1 MIRTEIYIEDN
12 AIDLLKDIGTDFT
25 YTIDDV
31 RDFGSRNT
39 SFSRTISIPATAK
52 NNQILGFAFD
62 LGMAHEH
69 NMDLPNVATN
79 FTPSQAA
86 KCEVYIDKIQIFKG
100 VIRILE
106 IVMNKGIIEYQCAVF
121 GELSGFITELGN
133 KRLEDLDFSEYNHTW
148 NVTSI
153 TNSWN
158 TINGSGYYYPLID
171 YGNVSTNKDDFEVT
185 TFRPAL
191 FVKEY
196 IEKIFEGTSYNLNC
210 DFFNTD
216 LFKTLIIPN
225 NSQGIQGTNDRFILG
240 TINATK
246 TILNSNTPTARN
258 ANLSFDNTTLLN
270 FTENAGKSIFT
281 YTDGTKTVNAL
292 ATITGI
298 YQTDAASSI
307 TATLYVAGVAV
318 QTLTVNTFSANNPF
332 TFNIN
337 WTGNIAITNEVRI
350 ELSVPGTA
358 NTYIVNVSSAN
369 FTFTQLAAQLTT
381 VAYNGTVSM
390 NNNLPKGIFQKDFF
404 LSICKMFNLYV
415 YQDNINDKQINIA
428 PYIDFYSDA
437 VTNSLDWSQKV
448 DTSSTMSIKPM
459 SQLNARYYAYRYTDD
474 SDYYNENYKKKYG
487 QSYGDYL
494 YDSEFDFVKDTAYT
508 QIIFAP
514 TILTQPTNHGHT
526 DKYFSVIYKLSNY
539 NTQEDP
545 MDSVIRILSAKKLS
559 IAHTWHIKSATGG
572 GGGGGGT
579 NLINLNTY
587 GYAGHLD
594 DPTNPTFDLNFGAPK
609 ELQFPATTYPTNNL
623 FNTYHKPYILEITDM
638 ESKLLTCRVYLTAVD
653 IYNLDFSKYIW
664 INGVL
669 FRLNRID
676 SYDPTDYRTTLVNL
690 LKVINTN

>member
-12 AIDLLKDIGTDFT
+12 VIDLIKDIGTDFT

-62 LGMAHEH
+62 LGTSTEYNA
-69 NMDLPNVATN
+69 DLPNVNTN

-86 KCEVYIDKIQIFKG
+86 KCEVFIDKIQIFKG

-106 IVMNKGIIEYQCAVF
+106 IVMNKGVIEYQCAVF
-121 GELSGFITELGN
+121 GELSGFISELGN
-133 KRLEDLDFSEYNHTW
+133 KRLEDIDFSEYNHTW

-171 YGNVSTNKDDFEVT
+171 YGNVSSNKDDFSVSA
-185 TFRPAL
+185 FRPSL
-191 FVKEY
+191 YVKEY
-196 IEKIFEGTSYNLNC
+196 IEKIFEDTTYSLNC

-216 LFKTLIIPN
+216 FFKKLIIPN

-240 TINATK
+240 TISATK

-281 YTDGTKTVNAL
+281 YTDVTKTVNAL

-318 QTLTVNTFSANNPF
+318 QVLTVNTFSANNPF
-332 TFNIN
+332 TFNIDF
-337 WTGNIAITNEVRI
+337 TGTIANTNEVRI
-350 ELSVPGTA
+350 ELSVPVTA
-358 NTYIVNVSSAN
+358 NTYIVNVSNAN
-369 FTFTQLAAQLTT
+369 FTFSQLAAQLAT

-390 NNNLPKGIFQKDFF
+390 NANLPKGIFQKDFF
-404 LSICKMFNLYV
+404 LSVCKMFNLYV
-415 YQDNINDKQINIA
+415 FQDNINDKQINIS

-437 VTNSLDWSQKV
+437 TTNSLDWSQLI
-448 DTSSTMSIKPM
+448 DTDSTMSIKPM

-474 SDYYNENYKKKYG
+474 VDYYNENYKKKYV
-487 QSYGDYL
+487 QSYGDFL
-494 YDSEFDFVKDTAYT
+494 YDSEFDFVKDTAST
-508 QIIFAP
+508 NIIFAP
-514 TILTQPTNHGHT
+514 TILTQPTSHGHD
-526 DKYFSVIYKLSNY
+526 DKYFSAIYKLSNY

-545 MDSVIRILSAKKLS
+545 MDSVIRILMAKKLNIS
-559 IAHTWHIKSATGG
+559 HQWHIKSGINGA
-572 GGGGGGT
+572 GT
-579 NLINLNTY
+579 NLASLNTY

-594 DPTNPTFDLNFGAPK
+594 DPTNPTVDLNFGAPK

-623 FNTYHKPYILEITDM
+623 FNTYHKPYILEITDI

-676 SYDPTDYRTTLVNL
+676 SYDPTAYRTTLVNL

>member
-12 AIDLLKDIGTDFT
+12 LIDLLKDIGTDFT

-39 SFSRTISIPATAK
+39 SFSRTISIPATAR
-52 NNQILGFAFD
+52 NNKILGFAFD

-69 NMDLPNVATN
+69 NMDLPNVASN

-106 IVMNKGIIEYQCAVF
+106 IISNNGTTEYQCAVF
-121 GELSGFITELGN
+121 GELGGFITELGN

-148 NVTSI
+148 NVTTI
-153 TNSWN
+153 QNSWD

-171 YGNVSTNKDDFEVT
+171 YGDVSTNKDDFHVS

-191 FVKEY
+191 YVKEY
-196 IEKIFEGTSYNLNC
+196 IEKIFEGTSYTLNC

-216 LFKTLIIPN
+216 FFKKLIVPN

-240 TINATK
+240 TISATK

-258 ANLSFDNTTLLN
+258 VNLPFDSTTLLY
-270 FTENAGKSIFT
+270 FTENGTKSIFT
-281 YTDGTKTVNAL
+281 YTDGTKTVRAL
-292 ATITGI
+292 ASISGV

-318 QTLTVNTFSANNPF
+318 QTLTQNTFSANNPF
-332 TFNIN
+332 SFSFD
-337 WTGNIAITNEVRI
+337 WTGNIANTNTVRI
-350 ELSVPGTA
+350 EISVPATA
-358 NTYIVNVSSAN
+358 NTYIVNISSAN
-369 FTFTQLAAQLTT
+369 FTFTQLAAQLAT
-381 VAYNGTVSM
+381 VAYNGTVSI

-404 LSICKMFNLYV
+404 LSVCKMFNLYV
-415 YQDNINDKQINIA
+415 YQDNINEKQINIA
-428 PYIDFYSDA
+428 PFIDFYSDA
-437 VTNSLDWSQKV
+437 VTNSLDWSQKI
-448 DTSSTMSIKPM
+448 DMSGTMSIKPM
-459 SQLNARYYAYRYTDD
+459 SQLNARYYAYKYTPDT
-474 SDYYNENYKKKYG
+474 DYYNDNYLKKYG
-487 QSYGDYL
+487 QTYGDYL
-494 YDSEFDFVKDTAYT
+494 YDSEFDFVKDTAAT
-508 QIIFAP
+508 QILFAP
-514 TILTQPTNHGHT
+514 SALVLHSGQ
-526 DKYFSVIYKLSNY
+526 DKYHTSIYKLSNN

-545 MDSVIRILSAKKLS
+545 MDSVIRILMAKKLTGVS
-559 IAHTWHIKSATGG
+559 TWKIQDDA
-572 GGGGGGT
+572 GGT
-579 NLINLNTY
+579 LTNLTSY

-594 DPTNPTFDLNFGAPK
+594 DPTNPTVDLNFGAPK
-609 ELQFPATTYPTNNL
+609 ELQFPASTYPTNNL

-638 ESKLLTCRVYLTAVD
+638 ESKLLTCRIYLNALD

-669 FRLNRID
+669 FRLNKVEA
-676 SYDPTDYRTTLVNL
+676 YDPTAFNTTQVNL

>member
-1 MIRTEIYIEDN
+1 MIRTEIYIEN
-12 AIDLLKDIGTDFT
+12 ELIDLLKDIGTDFT

-39 SFSRTISIPATAK
+39 SFSRTISIPATAR
-52 NNQILGFAFD
+52 NNKILGFAFD

-69 NMDLPNVATN
+69 NMDLPNVASN

-86 KCEVYIDKIQIFKG
+86 KCEVYIDKVQIFKG

-106 IVMNKGIIEYQCAVF
+106 IITNNGTTEYQCAVF
-121 GELSGFITELGN
+121 GELGGFITELGN

-148 NVTSI
+148 NVTAI
-153 TNSWN
+153 TNSWD

-171 YGNVSTNKDDFEVT
+171 YGNVSTNKDNFSVY

-191 FVKEY
+191 YVKEY
-196 IEKIFEGTSYNLNC
+196 IEKIFEGTTYTLNC
-210 DFFNTD
+210 DFFNID
-216 LFKTLIIPN
+216 FFKKLIVPN

-258 ANLSFDNTTLLN
+258 IDLPFDTTTLLY
-270 FTENAGKSIFT
+270 FTENGSKSVFT
-281 YTDGTKTVNAL
+281 YTDGTKTVRAVASIN
-292 ATITGI
+292 GI

-318 QTLTVNTFSANNPF
+318 QTLSQNTFSANNPF
-332 TFNIN
+332 TFNFD
-337 WTGNIAITNEVRI
+337 WTGNIANTNTVYI
-350 ELSVPGTA
+350 NISVPATA
-358 NTYIVNVSSAN
+358 NTYIVSVSSAN
-369 FTFTQLAAQLTT
+369 FTFTQLAAQLAT

-404 LSICKMFNLYV
+404 LSVCKMFNLYV
-415 YQDNINDKQINIA
+415 YQDNINERQINIA

-437 VTNSLDWSQKV
+437 VTNSLDWSQKI
-448 DTSSTMSIKPM
+448 DMSATMSIKPM
-459 SQLNARYYAYRYTDD
+459 SQLNARYYAYKYTPDT
-474 SDYYNENYKKKYG
+474 DYYNDNYLKKYG
-487 QSYGDYL
+487 QSYGDFI
-494 YDSEFDFVKDTAYT
+494 YDSEFDFVKDTAST

-514 TILTQPTNHGHT
+514 SVLYQPTGHGHS
-526 DKYFSVIYKLSNY
+526 DKYYTTIFKLSN
-539 NTQEDP
+539 NNSQEDS
-545 MDSVIRILSAKKLS
+545 MDSVIRILMAKKLT
-559 IAHTWHIKSATGG
+559 IDHTWHIKSGETGG
-572 GGGGGGT
+572 GS
-579 NLINLNTY
+579 NLANLNVY

-594 DPTNPTFDLNFGAPK
+594 DPTNPTIDLNFGAPK

-638 ESKLLTCRVYLTAVD
+638 ESKLLTCKVYLNALD

-669 FRLNRID
+669 FRLNKVEA
-676 SYDPTDYRTTLVNL
+676 YDPTAFNTTQVNL

>member
-62 LGMAHEH
+62 LSMAHEH

-148 NVTSI
+148 NVTAI
-153 TNSWN
+153 QNSWN
-158 TINGSGYYYPLID
+158 TIAGSGYYYPLID
-171 YGNVSTNKDDFEVT
+171 YGDVSTNKDDFHVS

-196 IEKIFEGTSYNLNC
+196 IEKIFEGTSYSLNC
-210 DFFNTD
+210 DFFNSD
-216 LFKTLIIPN
+216 FFKKLIIPN

-292 ATITGI
+292 ASITGI

-318 QTLTVNTFSANNPF
+318 QTLTQNTFSANNPF
-332 TFNIN
+332 TFNFD
-337 WTGNIAITNEVRI
+337 WTGAIANTNQVRI
-350 ELSVPGTA
+350 ELSVPVTA

-381 VAYNGTVSM
+381 VAYNGTVSI
-390 NNNLPKGIFQKDFF
+390 NANLPKGIFQKDFF
-404 LSICKMFNLYV
+404 LSVCKMFNLYV

-437 VTNSLDWSQKV
+437 VTNSIDWSQKV
-448 DTSSTMSIKPM
+448 DTASTMSIKPM
-459 SQLNARYYAYRYTDD
+459 SQLNARYYAYRYTPDT
-474 SDYYNENYKKKYG
+474 DYFNDNYLKKYG
-487 QSYGDYL
+487 QSYGDFI
-494 YDSEFDFVKDTAYT
+494 YDSEFDFVKDTAST

-514 TILTQPTNHGHT
+514 TVIVLHSGQ
-526 DKYFSVIYKLSNY
+526 DKYHSSIYKLSNN
-539 NTQEDP
+539 NTTEDP
-545 MDSVIRILSAKKLS
+545 MDSVIRILMAKKLT
-559 IAHTWHIKSATGG
+559 AGTKWKIKDD
-572 GGGGGGT
+572 GGGT
-579 NLINLNTY
+579 LADINDY

-594 DPTNPTFDLNFGAPK
+594 DPTNPTVDLNFGAPK
-609 ELQFPATTYPTNNL
+609 ELQFPASIYPTNNL
-623 FNTYHKPYILEITDM
+623 FNTYNKPYILEITDM
-638 ESKLLTCRVYLTAVD
+638 ESKLLTCRIYLTAVD

>member
-1 MIRTEIYIEDN
+1 MIRTEIYIEDQL
-12 AIDLLKDIGTDFT
+12 IDLLKDIGTDFT

-31 RDFGSRNT
+31 REFGSRNT
-39 SFSRTISIPATAK
+39 SFSRTISIPATAT
-52 NNQILGFAFD
+52 NNKILGFAFD
-62 LGMAHEH
+62 LGTSTEYNA
-69 NMDLPNVATN
+69 DLPNVNAN
-79 FTPSQAA
+79 FTPAQAA
-86 KCEVYIDKIQIFKG
+86 KCEVFIDKIQIFKG

-106 IVMNKGIIEYQCAVF
+106 IVMNKGITEYQCAVF
-121 GELSGFITELGN
+121 GELGGFITELGN
-133 KRLEDLDFSEYNHTW
+133 RRLEDLDFSEYNHTW

-153 TNSWN
+153 QNSWN

-171 YGNVSTNKDDFEVT
+171 YGDVSTNKDDFHVS

-191 FVKEY
+191 YAKEY
-196 IEKIFEGTSYNLNC
+196 IEKIFEGTSYSLNC

-216 LFKTLIIPN
+216 FFKKLIIPN

-240 TINATK
+240 TISATK
-246 TILNSNTPTARN
+246 NVLNSNTPTARN
-258 ANLSFDNTTLLN
+258 ANLSFDSTTLLN

-281 YTDGTKTVNAL
+281 YTDGAKTVRAL
-292 ATITGI
+292 ATITGV

-318 QTLTVNTFSANNPF
+318 QTLVVNTFSANNPF
-332 TFNIN
+332 TFNID
-337 WTGNIAITNEVRI
+337 WTGEIANTNQVRI
-350 ELSVPGTA
+350 ELSVPVTA
-358 NTYIVNVSSAN
+358 NTYIVNVSNAN
-369 FTFTQLAAQLTT
+369 FTFTQLAAQLAT

-437 VTNSLDWSQKV
+437 VTNSIDWSQKI
-448 DTSSTMSIKPM
+448 DTGSTMSIKPM
-459 SQLNARYYAYRYTDD
+459 SQLNARYYAYKYTPDT
-474 SDYYNENYKKKYG
+474 DYYNDNYLKKYG
-487 QSYGDYL
+487 QTYGDYL
-494 YDSEFDFVKDTAYT
+494 YDSEFDFVKDTAST

-514 TILTQPTNHGHT
+514 SILFQPTGHGHA
-526 DKYFSVIYKLSNY
+526 DKYYTTIFKLSNN

-545 MDSVIRILSAKKLS
+545 MDSVIRILMAKKLS
-559 IAHTWHIKSATGG
+559 IAHSWHIRSGSGSGGILATL
-572 GGGGGGT
+572 T
-579 NLINLNTY
+579 TY

-594 DPTNPTFDLNFGAPK
+594 DPTNPTVDINFGAPK
-609 ELQFPATTYPTNNL
+609 ELQFPASTYPTNNL
-623 FNTYHKPYILEITDM
+623 FNTYNLPYILEITNI
-638 ESKLLTCRVYLTAVD
+638 ESKLLACRVYLTSVD

-669 FRLNRID
+669 FRLNKIE
-676 SYDPTDYRTTLVNL
+676 SYDPTAYRTTLVNL

>member
-1 MIRTEIYIEDN
+1 MIRTEIYIEDQL
-12 AIDLLKDIGTDFT
+12 IDLLKDIGTDFT

-39 SFSRTISIPATAK
+39 SFSRTISIPATAT
-52 NNQILGFAFD
+52 NNKILGFAFD
-62 LGMAHEH
+62 LGTSTEYNA
-69 NMDLPNVATN
+69 DLPNVNAN
-79 FTPSQAA
+79 FTPAQAA
-86 KCEVYIDKIQIFKG
+86 KCEVFIDKIQIFKG

-121 GELSGFITELGN
+121 GELGGFITELGN
-133 KRLEDLDFSEYNHTW
+133 RRLEDLDFSEYNHTW

-171 YGNVSTNKDDFEVT
+171 YGNVSNNKDDFSVY

-191 FVKEY
+191 YVKEY
-196 IEKIFEGTSYNLNC
+196 IEKIFEGTSYSLNC
-210 DFFNTD
+210 DFFNSD
-216 LFKTLIIPN
+216 FFKKLIIPN

-240 TINATK
+240 TISATK

-281 YTDGTKTVNAL
+281 YTDGAKTVNAL
-292 ATITGI
+292 ATITGV

-318 QTLTVNTFSANNPF
+318 QTLVQNTSSANNPF
-332 TFNIN
+332 TFNID
-337 WTGNIAITNEVRI
+337 WTGEIANTNQVRI
-350 ELSVPGTA
+350 ELSVPVTA
-358 NTYIVNVSSAN
+358 NTYIVNVSNAN
-369 FTFTQLAAQLTT
+369 FTFTQLAAQLAT

-437 VTNSLDWSQKV
+437 VTNSIDWSQKI
-448 DTSSTMSIKPM
+448 DTGSTMSIKPM
-459 SQLNARYYAYRYTDD
+459 SQLNARYYAYKYTPDT
-474 SDYYNENYKKKYG
+474 DYYNDNYLKKYG
-487 QSYGDYL
+487 QTYGDYL
-494 YDSEFDFVKDTAYT
+494 YDSEFDFVKDTAST

-514 TILTQPTNHGHT
+514 SVLFQPQNHAHI
-526 DKYFSVIYKLSNY
+526 DKYYTTIFKLSN
-539 NTQEDP
+539 NNSQEDS
-545 MDSVIRILSAKKLS
+545 MDSVIRILMAKKLN
-559 IAHTWHIKSATGG
+559 IAHTWHIKAGETGG
-572 GGGGGGT
+572 GG
-579 NLINLNTY
+579 NLANLNVY

-594 DPTNPTFDLNFGAPK
+594 DPTNPTVDLNFGAPK
-609 ELQFPATTYPTNNL
+609 ELQFPASIYPTNNL
-623 FNTYHKPYILEITDM
+623 FNTYNKPYILEITDM
-638 ESKLLTCRVYLTAVD
+638 ESKLLACRVYLTTVD

-669 FRLNRID
+669 FRLNKIE
-676 SYDPTDYRTTLVNL
+676 SYDPTAYRTTLVNL

>member
-106 IVMNKGIIEYQCAVF
+106 IVMNKGVIEYQCAVF
-121 GELSGFITELGN
+121 GELGGFITELGN
-133 KRLEDLDFSEYNHTW
+133 KRLEDLDFSQYNHTW
-148 NVTSI
+148 NVTTI
-153 TNSWN
+153 QNSWD

-171 YGNVSTNKDDFEVT
+171 YGDVSTGKDDFHVSA
-185 TFRPAL
+185 FRPAL
-191 FVKEY
+191 YVKEY
-196 IEKIFEGTSYNLNC
+196 IEKIFEGTSYSLNC

-216 LFKTLIIPN
+216 FFKKLIIPN

-258 ANLSFDNTTLLN
+258 ANLSFDSTTLLN

-318 QTLTVNTFSANNPF
+318 QTLTQNTFSANNPF
-332 TFNIN
+332 TFNFD
-337 WTGNIAITNEVRI
+337 WTGAIANTNQVRI
-350 ELSVPGTA
+350 ELSVPITA
-358 NTYIVNVSSAN
+358 NTYIVNVSNAN

-390 NNNLPKGIFQKDFF
+390 NANLPKGIFQKDFF
-404 LSICKMFNLYV
+404 LSVCKMFNLYV

-437 VTNSLDWSQKV
+437 VTNSIDWSQKI
-448 DTSSTMSIKPM
+448 DTGSTMSIKPM
-459 SQLNARYYAYRYTDD
+459 SQLNARYYAYKYTDD

-487 QSYGDYL
+487 QSYGDFI
-494 YDSEFDFVKDTAYT
+494 YDSEFDFVKDTAST

-514 TILTQPTNHGHT
+514 TVIVLHSGQ
-526 DKYFSVIYKLSNY
+526 DKYHSSIYKLSNN
-539 NTQEDP
+539 NTTEDP
-545 MDSVIRILSAKKLS
+545 MDSVIRILMAKK
-559 IAHTWHIKSATGG
+559 ITGVSSWKIQQD
-572 GGGGGGT
+572 GGGT
-579 NLINLNTY
+579 LATLTNY

-594 DPTNPTFDLNFGAPK
+594 DPANPTVDLNFGAPK
-609 ELQFPATTYPTNNL
+609 ELQFPASIYPTNNL
-623 FNTYHKPYILEITDM
+623 FNTYNKPYILEITDM
-638 ESKLLTCRVYLTAVD
+638 ESKLLACRVYLTTLD

-669 FRLNRID
+669 FRLNKIE
-676 SYDPTDYRTTLVNL
+676 SYDPTAYRTTLVNL

>member
-1 MIRTEIYIEDN
+1 MIRTEIYIEDQL
-12 AIDLLKDIGTDFT
+12 IDLLKDIGTDFT

-39 SFSRTISIPATAK
+39 SFSRTISIPATAT
-52 NNQILGFAFD
+52 NNKILGFAFD
-62 LGMAHEH
+62 LGNSTEYNA
-69 NMDLPNVATN
+69 DLPNVNAN
-79 FTPSQAA
+79 FTPAQAA

-106 IVMNKGIIEYQCAVF
+106 IVMNKGIIQYQCAVF
-121 GELSGFITELGN
+121 GELGGFITELGN
-133 KRLEDLDFSEYNHTW
+133 RRLEDLDFSEYNHTW

-158 TINGSGYYYPLID
+158 TIAGSGYYYPLID
-171 YGNVSTNKDDFEVT
+171 YGNVSNNKDDFSVSA
-185 TFRPAL
+185 FRPAL
-191 FVKEY
+191 YAKEY
-196 IEKIFEGTSYNLNC
+196 IEKIFEGTTYTLNC
-210 DFFNTD
+210 DFFETD

-225 NSQGIQGTNDRFILG
+225 NSQTIQGTNDRFILG
-240 TINATK
+240 TISATK

-258 ANLSFDNTTLLN
+258 IDLPFDDTTLLD
-270 FTENAGKSIFT
+270 FTENGSKSVFT
-281 YTDGTKTVNAL
+281 YTDGTKTVRAL
-292 ATITGI
+292 ASITGL

-307 TATLYVAGVAV
+307 NATLYVAGVAV
-318 QTLTVNTFSANNPF
+318 QTLVVNTFSANNPF
-332 TFNIN
+332 TFNFD
-337 WTGNIAITNEVRI
+337 WTGNIANTNTVYI
-350 ELSVPGTA
+350 NISVPGTA
-358 NTYIVNVSSAN
+358 NTYIVNVSNAN
-369 FTFTQLAAQLTT
+369 FTFTQLAAQLAS

-437 VTNSLDWSQKV
+437 VTNSLDWSQKI
-448 DTSSTMSIKPM
+448 DTGSTMSIKPM
-459 SQLNARYYAYRYTDD
+459 SQLNARYYAYKYSED

-487 QSYGDYL
+487 QTYGDFI
-494 YDSEFDFVKDTAYT
+494 YDSQFDYVKDTAST

-514 TILTQPTNHGHT
+514 TILTQPTGHGHA

-545 MDSVIRILSAKKLS
+545 MDSVIRILIAKKLN
-559 IAHTWHIKSATGG
+559 IAHTWHIKSGENG
-572 GGGGGGT
+572 SGT
-579 NLINLNTY
+579 NLANLTTY
-587 GYAGHLD
+587 GYAGHLN

-623 FNTYHKPYILEITDM
+623 FNTYNLPYILEITDI
-638 ESKLLTCRVYLTAVD
+638 ESKLLSCRVYLTAVD

-669 FRLNRID
+669 FRLNKIE
-676 SYDPTDYRTTLVNL
+676 SYDPTAYRTTLVNL

>member
-1 MIRTEIYIEDN
+1 MIRTEIYIEDQL
-12 AIDLLKDIGTDFT
+12 IDLLKDIGTDFT

-39 SFSRTISIPATAK
+39 SFSRTISIPATAT
-52 NNQILGFAFD
+52 NNKILGFAFD
-62 LGMAHEH
+62 MGMAHEH
-69 NMDLPNVATN
+69 NMDLPNVSTN

-106 IVMNKGIIEYQCAVF
+106 IVINKGIIEYQCAVF
-121 GELSGFITELGN
+121 GELGGFITELGN

-148 NVTSI
+148 NVTTI
-153 TNSWN
+153 ENSWN

-171 YGNVSTNKDDFEVT
+171 YGDVSTNKDDFSVY

-191 FVKEY
+191 YAKEY
-196 IEKIFEGTSYNLNC
+196 IEKIFEGTSYSLNC

-216 LFKTLIIPN
+216 FFKKLIIPN

-240 TINATK
+240 TISSTK
-246 TILNSNTPTARN
+246 NVLNSNTPTARN
-258 ANLSFDNTTLLN
+258 ANLSFDSTTLLN

-281 YTDGTKTVNAL
+281 YTDGTKTVRAL
-292 ATITGI
+292 ATITGV

-307 TATLYVAGVAV
+307 TATLYVAGVVV
-318 QTLTVNTFSANNPF
+318 QTLVVNTFSANNPF
-332 TFNIN
+332 TFNID
-337 WTGNIAITNEVRI
+337 WTGEIANTNQVRI
-350 ELSVPGTA
+350 ELSVPVTA
-358 NTYIVNVSSAN
+358 NTYIVNVSNAN
-369 FTFTQLAAQLTT
+369 FTFTQLAAQLAT

-390 NNNLPKGIFQKDFF
+390 NSNLPKGIFQKDFF

-437 VTNSLDWSQKV
+437 VTNSIDWSQKI
-448 DTSSTMSIKPM
+448 DTGSTMSIKPM
-459 SQLNARYYAYRYTDD
+459 SQLNARYYAYKYTPDT
-474 SDYYNENYKKKYG
+474 DYYNDNYLKKYG
-487 QSYGDYL
+487 QTYGDYL
-494 YDSEFDFVKDTAYT
+494 YDSQFDFVKDTAST

-514 TILTQPTNHGHT
+514 SVLYQPNNHGHA
-526 DKYFSVIYKLSNY
+526 DKYYTTIFKLSNN

-545 MDSVIRILSAKKLS
+545 MDSVIRILMAKKLS
-559 IAHTWHIKSATGG
+559 IAHTWHIKSGETGG
-572 GGGGGGT
+572 GS
-579 NLINLNTY
+579 NLANLNVY

-594 DPTNPTFDLNFGAPK
+594 DPTNPTVDINFGAPK
-609 ELQFPATTYPTNNL
+609 ELQFPASTYPTNNL
-623 FNTYHKPYILEITDM
+623 FNTYNLPYILEITDM
-638 ESKLLTCRVYLTAVD
+638 ESKLLACRVYLTAVD

-669 FRLNRID
+669 FRLNKIE
-676 SYDPTDYRTTLVNL
+676 SYDPTAYRTTLVNL

>member
-1 MIRTEIYIEDN
+1 MIRTEIYIEN
-12 AIDLLKDIGTDFT
+12 NLIDLLQDIGTDFT

-39 SFSRTISIPATAK
+39 SFSRTISIPATAR
-52 NNQILGFAFD
+52 NNKILGFAFD

-69 NMDLPNVATN
+69 NMDLPNVNTN

-106 IVMNKGIIEYQCAVF
+106 IISNNGITEYQCAVF
-121 GELSGFITELGN
+121 GELGGFITELGN

-148 NVTSI
+148 NVTTI
-153 TNSWN
+153 QNSWN

-171 YGNVSTNKDDFEVT
+171 YGDVSTNKDDFHVS

-191 FVKEY
+191 YVREY
-196 IEKIFEGTSYNLNC
+196 LQKIFAGTSYTLNC
-210 DFFNTD
+210 DFFNSD
-216 LFKTLIIPN
+216 FFKKLIIPN

-240 TINATK
+240 TIAATK

-258 ANLSFDNTTLLN
+258 IDLPFDNTTLLN
-270 FTENAGKSIFT
+270 FTENGSKSIFT
-281 YTDGTKTVNAL
+281 YTDGTKTVRAV
-292 ATITGI
+292 ASISGI

-307 TATLYVAGVAV
+307 IATLYVNGVAV
-318 QTLTVNTFSANNPF
+318 QTLTQNTFSANNPF
-332 TFNIN
+332 SFDFD
-337 WTGNIAITNEVRI
+337 WTGNIANTNTVRI
-350 ELSVPGTA
+350 NISVPATA
-358 NTYIVNVSSAN
+358 NTYIVNISSAN
-369 FTFTQLAAQLTT
+369 FTFTQLAAQLTK

-404 LSICKMFNLYV
+404 LSVCKMFNLYV
-415 YQDNINDKQINIA
+415 YQDNINEKQINIA
-428 PYIDFYSDA
+428 PFIDFYSDA
-437 VTNSLDWSQKV
+437 TTNSLDWSQKI
-448 DTSSTMSIKPM
+448 DMSSTMSIKPM
-459 SQLNARYYAYRYTDD
+459 SQLNARYYAYKYTPDT
-474 SDYYNENYKKKYG
+474 DYFNDNYLKKYG

-494 YDSEFDFVKDTAYT
+494 YDSEFDYVKDTAST
-508 QIIFAP
+508 QILFAP
-514 TILTQPTNHGHT
+514 SALVLHSGQ
-526 DKYFSVIYKLSNY
+526 DKYHTSIYKLSNN

-545 MDSVIRILSAKKLS
+545 MDSVIRIIMAKKL
-559 IAHTWHIKSATGG
+559 TGVSSWKIQDDA
-572 GGGGGGT
+572 GGT
-579 NLINLNTY
+579 LATLTSY

-594 DPTNPTFDLNFGAPK
+594 DPLNPTVDLNFGVPK
-609 ELQFPATTYPTNNL
+609 ELQFPASTYPTNNL

-638 ESKLLTCRVYLTAVD
+638 ESKLLTCRVYLNALD

-669 FRLNRID
+669 FRLNKVE
-676 SYDPTDYRTTLVNL
+676 SYDPTDFRTTQVNL

>member
-1 MIRTEIYIEDN
+1 MIRTEIYIEDQL
-12 AIDLLKDIGTDFT
+12 IDLLKDIGTDFT

-39 SFSRTISIPATAK
+39 SFSRTISIPATAT
-52 NNQILGFAFD
+52 NNKILGFAFD
-62 LGMAHEH
+62 LGTSTEYNA
-69 NMDLPNVATN
+69 DLPNVNAN
-79 FTPSQAA
+79 FTPAQAA
-86 KCEVYIDKIQIFKG
+86 KCEVFIDKIQIFKG

-121 GELSGFITELGN
+121 GELGGFITELGN
-133 KRLEDLDFSEYNHTW
+133 RRLEDLDFSEYNHTW

-171 YGNVSTNKDDFEVT
+171 YGNVSSNKDDFSVSA
-185 TFRPAL
+185 FRPAL
-191 FVKEY
+191 YAKEY
-196 IEKIFEGTSYNLNC
+196 IEKIFEGTSYSLNC

-216 LFKTLIIPN
+216 FFKKLIVPN

-258 ANLSFDNTTLLN
+258 ANLSFDSTTLLN

-281 YTDGTKTVNAL
+281 YTDGTKTVRAL
-292 ATITGI
+292 ATITGV

-307 TATLYVAGVAV
+307 TATLYVAGVVA
-318 QTLTVNTFSANNPF
+318 QTLIVNTFSANNPF
-332 TFNIN
+332 TFNID
-337 WTGNIAITNEVRI
+337 WTGEIANTNQVRI
-350 ELSVPGTA
+350 ELSVPVTA
-358 NTYIVNVSSAN
+358 NTYIVNVSNAN
-369 FTFTQLAAQLTT
+369 FTFTQLAAQLAT

-437 VTNSLDWSQKV
+437 VTNSIDWSQKI
-448 DTSSTMSIKPM
+448 DTGSTMSIKPM
-459 SQLNARYYAYRYTDD
+459 SQLNARYYAYKYTPDT
-474 SDYYNENYKKKYG
+474 DYYNDNYLKKYG
-487 QSYGDYL
+487 QTYGDYL
-494 YDSEFDFVKDTAYT
+494 YDSEFDFVKDTAST

-514 TILTQPTNHGHT
+514 SILFQPTGHGHA
-526 DKYFSVIYKLSNY
+526 DKYYTTIFKLSNN

-545 MDSVIRILSAKKLS
+545 MDSVIRILMAKKLN
-559 IAHTWHIKSATGG
+559 IAHAWKIQQD
-572 GGGGGGT
+572 GGGT
-579 NLINLNTY
+579 LATLNTY

-594 DPTNPTFDLNFGAPK
+594 DPTNPTVDINFGAPK
-609 ELQFPATTYPTNNL
+609 ELQFPASTYPTNNL
-623 FNTYHKPYILEITDM
+623 FNTYNLPYILEITNI
-638 ESKLLTCRVYLTAVD
+638 ESKLLACRVYLTAVD

-669 FRLNRID
+669 FRLNKIE
-676 SYDPTDYRTTLVNL
+676 SYDPTDYNTTQVNL

>member
-1 MIRTEIYIEDN
+1 MIRTEIYIEDQL
-12 AIDLLKDIGTDFT
+12 IDLLKDIGTDFT

-39 SFSRTISIPATAK
+39 SFSRTISIPATAT
-52 NNQILGFAFD
+52 NNKILGFAFD
-62 LGMAHEH
+62 MGMAHEH
-69 NMDLPNVATN
+69 NMDLPNVSTN

-121 GELSGFITELGN
+121 GELGGFITELGN
-133 KRLEDLDFSEYNHTW
+133 RRLEDLDFSEYNHTW

-153 TNSWN
+153 QNSWN

-171 YGNVSTNKDDFEVT
+171 YGDVSTNKDDFHVS

-191 FVKEY
+191 YAKEY
-196 IEKIFEGTSYNLNC
+196 IEKIFEGTSYSLNC

-216 LFKTLIIPN
+216 FFKKLIIPN

-240 TINATK
+240 TISATK
-246 TILNSNTPTARN
+246 NVLNSNTPTARN
-258 ANLSFDNTTLLN
+258 ANLSFDSTTLLN

-281 YTDGTKTVNAL
+281 YTDGTKTVRAL

-307 TATLYVAGVAV
+307 TATLYVAGVVA
-318 QTLTVNTFSANNPF
+318 QTLVINTFSANNPF
-332 TFNIN
+332 TFNID
-337 WTGNIAITNEVRI
+337 WTGEIANTNQVRI
-350 ELSVPGTA
+350 ELSVPVTA
-358 NTYIVNVSSAN
+358 NTYIVNVSNAN
-369 FTFTQLAAQLTT
+369 FTFTQLAAQLAT

-437 VTNSLDWSQKV
+437 VTNSVDWSQKI
-448 DTSSTMSIKPM
+448 DTGSTMSIKPM
-459 SQLNARYYAYRYTDD
+459 SQLNARYYAYKYTPDT
-474 SDYYNENYKKKYG
+474 DYYNDNYLKKYG
-487 QSYGDYL
+487 QTYGDYL
-494 YDSEFDFVKDTAYT
+494 YDSEFDFVKDTAST

-514 TILTQPTNHGHT
+514 SVLYQPTGHGHT
-526 DKYFSVIYKLSNY
+526 DKYYTTIFKLSNN

-545 MDSVIRILSAKKLS
+545 MDSVIRILMAKKLN
-559 IAHTWHIKSATGG
+559 IAHAWKIQED
-572 GGGGGGT
+572 GGGT
-579 NLINLNTY
+579 LATLNTY

-594 DPTNPTFDLNFGAPK
+594 DPTNPTVDINFGAPK
-609 ELQFPATTYPTNNL
+609 ELQFPASTYPTNNL
-623 FNTYHKPYILEITDM
+623 FNTYNLPYILEITDM
-638 ESKLLTCRVYLTAVD
+638 ESKLLACRVYLTAVD

-669 FRLNRID
+669 FRLNKIE
-676 SYDPTDYRTTLVNL
+676 SYDPTAYRTTLVNL

>member
-12 AIDLLKDIGTDFT
+12 LIDLLKDIGTDFT

-31 RDFGSRNT
+31 RDFGSKNT
-39 SFSRTISIPATAK
+39 SFSRTISIPATAR
-52 NNQILGFAFD
+52 NNKILGFAFD

-69 NMDLPNVATN
+69 NMDLPNVASN

-106 IVMNKGIIEYQCAVF
+106 IISNNGITEYQCAVF
-121 GELSGFITELGN
+121 GELGGFITELGN
-133 KRLEDLDFSEYNHTW
+133 KRLEDLDFSEYDHTW
-148 NVTSI
+148 NVTTI
-153 TNSWN
+153 QNSWD

-171 YGNVSTNKDDFEVT
+171 YGDVSTNKDDFHVS

-191 FVKEY
+191 YVKEY
-196 IEKIFEGTSYNLNC
+196 IEKIFEGTSYTLNC

-216 LFKTLIIPN
+216 FFKKLIVPN

-240 TINATK
+240 TISATK

-258 ANLSFDNTTLLN
+258 VNLPFDSTTLLY
-270 FTENAGKSIFT
+270 FTENGTKSIFT
-281 YTDGTKTVNAL
+281 YTDGTKTVRAL
-292 ATITGI
+292 ASISGV

-318 QTLTVNTFSANNPF
+318 QTLSQNTFSANNPF
-332 TFNIN
+332 SFSFD
-337 WTGNIAITNEVRI
+337 WTGNISNTNTVRI
-350 ELSVPGTA
+350 EISVPTTA
-358 NTYIVNVSSAN
+358 NTYIVNISSAN
-369 FTFTQLAAQLTT
+369 FTFTQLAAQLAT

-415 YQDNINDKQINIA
+415 YQDNINEKQINIA
-428 PYIDFYSDA
+428 PFIDFYSDA
-437 VTNSLDWSQKV
+437 VTNSLDWSQKI
-448 DTSSTMSIKPM
+448 DMSSTMSIKPM
-459 SQLNARYYAYRYTDD
+459 SQLNARYYAYKYTPD
-474 SDYYNENYKKKYG
+474 SDYYNDNYLKKYG

-494 YDSEFDFVKDTAYT
+494 YDSEFDFVKDTAST

-514 TILTQPTNHGHT
+514 SVLKLHSGQDKYHT
-526 DKYFSVIYKLSNY
+526 DIYKLSNN

-545 MDSVIRILSAKKLS
+545 MDSVIRVLMAKKMTDVTQWK
-559 IAHTWHIKSATGG
+559 IQDDA
-572 GGGGGGT
+572 GGT
-579 NLINLNTY
+579 LVQLTAY

-594 DPTNPTFDLNFGAPK
+594 DPTNPTVDLNFGAPK
-609 ELQFPATTYPTNNL
+609 ELQFPASTYPTNNL
-623 FNTYHKPYILEITDM
+623 FNTYHLPYILEITDM
-638 ESKLLTCRVYLTAVD
+638 ESKLLTCRVYLNALD

-669 FRLNRID
+669 FRLNKVE
-676 SYDPTDYRTTLVNL
+676 SYDPTDFRTTQVNL

>member
-1 MIRTEIYIEDN
+1 MIRTEIYIEN
-12 AIDLLKDIGTDFT
+12 ELIDLLKDIGTDFT

-31 RDFGSRNT
+31 RDFGAKNT
-39 SFSRTISIPATAK
+39 SFSRTISIPATSR
-52 NNQILGFAFD
+52 NNRILGFAFE

-69 NMDLPNVATN
+69 NMDLPNVNTN

-106 IVMNKGIIEYQCAVF
+106 IISNNGSTEYQCAVF
-121 GELSGFITELGN
+121 GELGGFITELGN

-148 NVTSI
+148 NVTTI
-153 TNSWN
+153 QNSWN

-171 YGNVSTNKDDFEVT
+171 YGDVSTGKDDFHVS

-196 IEKIFEGTSYNLNC
+196 IEKIFEGTTYTLNC

-216 LFKTLIIPN
+216 FFKKLIIPN
-225 NSQGIQGTNDRFILG
+225 NSQGIQGTNDQFILA
-240 TINATK
+240 TIAATK

-258 ANLSFDNTTLLN
+258 IDLPFDNTTLLN
-270 FTENAGKSIFT
+270 FTENGSKSVFT
-281 YTDGTKTVNAL
+281 YTDGTKTVRAL
-292 ATITGI
+292 ASITGV

-318 QTLTVNTFSANNPF
+318 QTLSQNTFSANNPY
-332 TFNIN
+332 TFNFD
-337 WTGNIAITNEVRI
+337 WTGNISNTNTVYI
-350 ELSVPGTA
+350 NISVPITA
-358 NTYIVNVSSAN
+358 NTYIVTVSSAN
-369 FTFTQLAAQLTT
+369 FTFTQLAAQLAS
-381 VAYNGTVSM
+381 VAYNGTVAM

-404 LSICKMFNLYV
+404 LSVCKMFNLYV
-415 YQDNINDKQINIA
+415 YQDNINEKQINIA
-428 PYIDFYSDA
+428 PFIDFYSDA
-437 VTNSLDWSQKV
+437 VTNSLDWSQKL
-448 DTSSTMSIKPM
+448 DMSATMSIKPM
-459 SQLNARYYAYRYTDD
+459 SQLNARYYAYKYTPDT
-474 SDYYNENYKKKYG
+474 DYYNDNYLKKYG
-487 QSYGDYL
+487 QSYGDYI
-494 YDSEFDFVKDTAYT
+494 YDSEFDFVKDTAST

-514 TILTQPTNHGHT
+514 SILVLHSGQ
-526 DKYFSVIYKLSNY
+526 DKYHTSIYKLSNN

-545 MDSVIRILSAKKLS
+545 MDSVIRVLMAKK
-559 IAHTWHIKSATGG
+559 ITGISSWKIQQD
-572 GGGGGGT
+572 GGGT
-579 NLINLNTY
+579 LATITSY

-594 DPTNPTFDLNFGAPK
+594 DPTNPTIDLNFGAPK
-609 ELQFPATTYPTNNL
+609 ELQFPASTYPTNNL

-638 ESKLLTCRVYLTAVD
+638 ESKLLTCRVYLNALD

-669 FRLNRID
+669 FRLNKIE
-676 SYDPTDYRTTLVNL
+676 SYDPTAFNTTQVNL

>member
-12 AIDLLKDIGTDFT
+12 LIDLLQDIGTDFT
-25 YTIDDV
+25 YSIDDV

-39 SFSRTISIPATAK
+39 SFSRTISIPATSR
-52 NNQILGFAFD
+52 NNKILGFAFD

-69 NMDLPNVATN
+69 NMDLPNVASN

-106 IVMNKGIIEYQCAVF
+106 IVSNNGITEYQCAVF
-121 GELSGFITELGN
+121 GELGGFITELGN
-133 KRLEDLDFSEYNHTW
+133 KRLEDLDFSEYDHTW
-148 NVTSI
+148 NVTTIQNSWDSI
-153 TNSWN
+153 T
-158 TINGSGYYYPLID
+158 GAGYYYPLVD
-171 YGNVSTNKDDFEVT
+171 YGDVSTNKDDFHVS

-196 IEKIFEGTSYNLNC
+196 IEKIFEGTTYTLNC
-210 DFFNTD
+210 DFFETD
-216 LFKTLIIPN
+216 FFKKLIVPN

-258 ANLSFDNTTLLN
+258 IDLPFDNTTLLN
-270 FTENAGKSIFT
+270 FTENGTKSVFT
-281 YTDGTKTVNAL
+281 YTDGTKTVRAL
-292 ATITGI
+292 ASITGL

-318 QTLTVNTFSANNPF
+318 QTLSQNTFSANNPF
-332 TFNIN
+332 TFNFD
-337 WTGNIAITNEVRI
+337 WTGNISNTNTVYI
-350 ELSVPGTA
+350 NISVPATA
-358 NTYIVNVSSAN
+358 NTYIVSVSSAN

-404 LSICKMFNLYV
+404 LSVVKMFNLYV
-415 YQDNINDKQINIA
+415 YQDNINEKQINIA
-428 PYIDFYSDA
+428 PFIDFYSDA
-437 VTNSLDWSQKV
+437 VTNSLDWSQKI
-448 DTSSTMSIKPM
+448 DMGAAMSIKPM
-459 SQLNARYYAYRYTDD
+459 SQLNARYYAYKYTPD
-474 SDYYNENYKKKYG
+474 SDYYNDNYLKKYG

-494 YDSEFDFVKDTAYT
+494 YDSEFDFVKDTAST

-514 TILTQPTNHGHT
+514 SVLKLHSGQDKYHT
-526 DKYFSVIYKLSNY
+526 DIYKLSNN

-545 MDSVIRILSAKKLS
+545 MDSVIRILMAKKM
-559 IAHTWHIKSATGG
+559 TGVTQWKIQED
-572 GGGGGGT
+572 GGGT
-579 NLINLNTY
+579 LATITSY

-594 DPTNPTFDLNFGAPK
+594 DPTNPTVDLNFGAPK
-609 ELQFPATTYPTNNL
+609 ELQFPASTYPTNNL
-623 FNTYHKPYILEITDM
+623 FNTYHLPYILEITDM
-638 ESKLLTCRVYLTAVD
+638 ESKLLTCRVYLNALD

-669 FRLNRID
+669 FRLNKVE
-676 SYDPTDYRTTLVNL
+676 SYDPTAFSTTQVNL
-690 LKVINTN
+690 LKVINTI

>member
-1 MIRTEIYIEDN
+1 MIRTEIYIEN
-12 AIDLLKDIGTDFT
+12 ELIDLLKDIGTDFT

-39 SFSRTISIPATAK
+39 SFSRTISIPATAR
-52 NNQILGFAFD
+52 NNKILGFAFD

-69 NMDLPNVATN
+69 NMDLPNVASN

-106 IVMNKGIIEYQCAVF
+106 IITNNGTTEYQCAVF
-121 GELSGFITELGN
+121 GELGGFITELGN

-148 NVTSI
+148 NVTTI
-153 TNSWN
+153 QNSWN

-171 YGNVSTNKDDFEVT
+171 YGDVSTNKDDFHVS

-191 FVKEY
+191 YVKEY
-196 IEKIFEGTSYNLNC
+196 IEKIFEGTTYTLNC

-216 LFKTLIIPN
+216 FFKKLIIPN
-225 NSQGIQGTNDRFILG
+225 NSQGIQGTNDQFILA
-240 TINATK
+240 TIAATK

-258 ANLSFDNTTLLN
+258 INVPFDNTTLLN
-270 FTENAGKSIFT
+270 FTENGSKSIFT
-281 YTDGTKTVNAL
+281 YTDGTKTVRAL
-292 ATITGI
+292 ASITGV

-318 QTLTVNTFSANNPF
+318 QTLTQNTFSANNPY
-332 TFNIN
+332 TFSFD
-337 WTGNIAITNEVRI
+337 WTGNIANTNTVYI
-350 ELSVPGTA
+350 NISVPVTA
-358 NTYIVNVSSAN
+358 NTYIVTVSSAN
-369 FTFTQLAAQLTT
+369 FTFTQLAAQLDS

-404 LSICKMFNLYV
+404 LSVCKMFNLYV
-415 YQDNINDKQINIA
+415 YQDNINEKQINIA
-428 PYIDFYSDA
+428 PFIDFYSDA
-437 VTNSLDWSQKV
+437 VTNSLDWSQKI
-448 DTSSTMSIKPM
+448 DIASTMSIKPM
-459 SQLNARYYAYRYTDD
+459 SQLNARYYAYKYTPD
-474 SDYYNENYKKKYG
+474 SDYYNDNYLKKYG
-487 QSYGDYL
+487 QSYGDFI
-494 YDSEFDFVKDTAYT
+494 YDSEFDFVKDTAST

-514 TILTQPTNHGHT
+514 SVLKLHTGQDKYHT
-526 DKYFSVIYKLSNY
+526 DIYKLSNN

-545 MDSVIRILSAKKLS
+545 MDSVIRVLMAKKM
-559 IAHTWHIKSATGG
+559 TGVTQWKIQED
-572 GGGGGGT
+572 GGGT
-579 NLINLNTY
+579 LATITAY

-594 DPTNPTFDLNFGAPK
+594 DPTNPTVDLNFGAPK
-609 ELQFPATTYPTNNL
+609 ELQFPASTYPTNNL

-638 ESKLLTCRVYLTAVD
+638 ESKLLTCKVYLNALD

-669 FRLNRID
+669 FRLNKVEA
-676 SYDPTDYRTTLVNL
+676 YDPTAFNTTQVNL

>member
-1 MIRTEIYIEDN
+1 MIRTEIYIEDQL
-12 AIDLLKDIGTDFT
+12 IDLLKDIGTDFT

-39 SFSRTISIPATAK
+39 SFSRTISIPATAT
-52 NNQILGFAFD
+52 NNKILGFAFD
-62 LGMAHEH
+62 LGTSTEYNA
-69 NMDLPNVATN
+69 DLPNVNAN
-79 FTPSQAA
+79 FTPAQAA

-121 GELSGFITELGN
+121 GELGGFITELGN
-133 KRLEDLDFSEYNHTW
+133 RRLEDLDFSEYNHTW

-153 TNSWN
+153 QNSWN

-171 YGNVSTNKDDFEVT
+171 YGDVSTNKDDFHVS

-191 FVKEY
+191 YAKEY
-196 IEKIFEGTSYNLNC
+196 IEKIFEGTSYSLNC

-216 LFKTLIIPN
+216 FFKKLIIPN

-240 TINATK
+240 TISATK
-246 TILNSNTPTARN
+246 NVLNSNTPTARN
-258 ANLSFDNTTLLN
+258 ANLSFDSTTLLN

-281 YTDGTKTVNAL
+281 YTDGTKTVRAL

-307 TATLYVAGVAV
+307 TATLYVAGVVA
-318 QTLTVNTFSANNPF
+318 QTLVVNTFSANNPF
-332 TFNIN
+332 TFNID
-337 WTGNIAITNEVRI
+337 WTGEIANTNQVRI
-350 ELSVPGTA
+350 EISVPVTA
-358 NTYIVNVSSAN
+358 NTYIVNVSNAN
-369 FTFTQLAAQLTT
+369 FTFTQLAAQLAT

-390 NNNLPKGIFQKDFF
+390 NENLPKGIFQKDFF

-437 VTNSLDWSQKV
+437 VTNSIDWSQKI
-448 DTSSTMSIKPM
+448 DTGSTMSIKPM
-459 SQLNARYYAYRYTDD
+459 SQLNARYYAYKYTPDT
-474 SDYYNENYKKKYG
+474 DYYNDNYLKKYG
-487 QSYGDYL
+487 QTYGDYL
-494 YDSEFDFVKDTAYT
+494 YDSEFDFVKDTAST

-514 TILTQPTNHGHT
+514 SILYQPTGHGHA
-526 DKYFSVIYKLSNY
+526 DKYYTTIFKLSNN

-545 MDSVIRILSAKKLS
+545 MDSVIRILMAKKLN
-559 IAHTWHIKSATGG
+559 IAHAWKIQQD
-572 GGGGGGT
+572 GGGT
-579 NLINLNTY
+579 LATLNTY

-594 DPTNPTFDLNFGAPK
+594 DPTNPTVDINFGAPK
-609 ELQFPATTYPTNNL
+609 ELQFPASTYPTNNL
-623 FNTYHKPYILEITDM
+623 FNTYNLPYILEITDM
-638 ESKLLTCRVYLTAVD
+638 ESKLLACRVYLTAVD

-669 FRLNRID
+669 FRLNKIE
-676 SYDPTDYRTTLVNL
+676 SYDPTAYRTTLVNL